1 MRWAYKTIHYGLKKD
16 GLLGGTF
23 LDESEIE
30 ESLNEFGGAGWELVS
45 LLEVRDGVIAVLKQ
59 SIGEFVEKEETVIVP
74 EVVAP
79 RKERLREAVKEVVK
93 PGRSFTRLSKSD
105 QFEDEED
112 DAGVDVHRVVE
123 EKIET
128 SDSALGVGFIR
139 IE

>member
-30 ESLNEFGGAGWELVS
+30 ESLNQFGGAGWELIS

-59 SIGEFVEKEETVIVP
+59 SLDELVEKEEVRVVVP
-74 EVVAP
+74 KEVAAP
-79 RKERLREAVKEVVK
+79 RTVRSREGVSV
-93 PGRSFTRLSKSD
+93 GRGFTRLVKGD
-105 QFEDEED
+105 HQFEDEED
-112 DAGVDVHRVVE
+112 DAGVDDTTVEE
-123 EKIET
+123 EKIEK
-128 SDSALGVGFIR
+128 SDSGRGVGFIR